1 VLRDLLEMEPWLLA
15 WRPGLVIL
23 ADKGYV
29 PGELESLLDDH
40 GVTLLR
46 PAKTNEAPRPG
57 ARFLKPMRQLI
68 ESVNDTL
75 KGQLDLERYGG
86 RTVSCVIAR
95 VLQRLLAYVAA
106 IWHNRHTGQAVT
118 RSLIAYD
125 H

>member
-1 VLRDLLEMEPWLLA
+1 MEPWLLG

-29 PGELESLLDDH
+29 SGELESLLDDH

-46 PAKTNEAPRPG
+46 PAKTNEAPRSG

-75 KGQLDLERYGG
+75 KGQLDLERHGG